1 MLIKLYMGGILT
13 KIYNFV
19 FREDVIIYSGELQKK
34 INIHNNDIYTN
45 NNTNTNSYNRIKDKE
60 IIWIL

>member
-1 MLIKLYMGGILT
+1 MGGILT